1 MNKIYEIEVQ
11 NVQKDDLTKIWKDL
25 KGEKKTYIMPMH

>member
-25 KGEKKTYIMPMH
+25 KGEKKT